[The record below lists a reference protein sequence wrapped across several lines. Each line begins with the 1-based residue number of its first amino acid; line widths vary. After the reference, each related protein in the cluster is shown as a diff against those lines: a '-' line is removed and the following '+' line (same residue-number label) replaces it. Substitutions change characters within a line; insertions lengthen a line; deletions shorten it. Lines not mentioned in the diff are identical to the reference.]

1 MTRMHLQDLL
11 LSLTRAHGTPALI
24 VTHDLDETLFL
35 YDRVLLLNTAGPQRA
50 GRHVRDVTVPR
61 RHPRDRRDAT
71 LADVHDELVERIAA
85 ASNGW
90 A

>member
-1 MTRMHLQDLL
+1 
-11 LSLTRAHGTPALI
+11 
-24 VTHDLDETLFL
+24 
-35 YDRVLLLNTAGPQRA
+35 VLLLNTAGPQRA

-71 LADVHDELVERIAA
+71 LAAVHDELVERIAA